1 MLLSVSGAAF
11 FSPFQLTHIP
21 ETTDHTIM
29 AEQEPTAVDILAI
42 AAHPDDVELH
52 IAGTVM
58 KAIAQGHRVAIC
70 DLTAGERGS
79 RGSRQLRQQETA
91 AANKIL
97 GIPEGYRVNVEI
109 PDGDIQLSPENVLKV
124 VQVIRAF
131 KPQVILFPSERD
143 RHPDHEA
150 AHQLAC
156 RAYFDAGLRAVAS
169 THNGQAQSPHR
180 PARMFMYSHSW
191 EDTPDFVVDISDF
204 FERKLDGL
212 AAYGSQFSVPGRT
225 VEDPAMGPQ
234 TFISGNDFMEY
245 SIARMRRLGFQIG
258 ARYGEGFQT
267 WGGPLKV
274 ENLLTTI

>member
-1 MLLSVSGAAF
+1 M
-11 FSPFQLTHIP
+11 
-21 ETTDHTIM
+21 EK
-29 AEQEPTAVDILAI
+29 QEPLNTDILAI

-91 AANKIL
+91 AANTIL
-97 GIPEGYRVNVEI
+97 GIPEGNRVNLGI
-109 PDGDIQLSPENVLKV
+109 PDGDIQLSPANVLKV
-124 VQVIRAF
+124 VGVIRRF
-131 KPQVILFPSERD
+131 RPRVILFPAQRD

-150 AHQLAC
+150 AHQLVC
-156 RAYFDAGLRAVAS
+156 RAYFDAGLIAVES
-169 THNGQAQSPHR
+169 IDDDGRAQSPHR
-180 PARMFMYSHSW
+180 PVRMFMYSHSW
-191 EDTPDFVVDISDF
+191 EDEPDFVVDISDF

-212 AAYGSQFSVPGRT
+212 AAYGSQFSVPGRS

-234 TFISGNDFMEY
+234 TFISSNEFMEY
-245 SIARMRRLGFQIG
+245 YIARMRRLGFQIG
-258 ARYGEGFQT
+258 ARYGEGFQA

-274 ENLLTTI
+274 EDLLSTV